1 MAPSAGGA
9 IKPTQPW
16 SDCTQTQYAAWLQK
30 GGGGCLFDKVCLL
43 KFTYFSL
50 YSDYVQC
57 EGFALTLTFLP
68 CLFDKPA
75 TVSGGGVCG
84 NGVVEGSEDCDCGT
98 GLATVAGCDV
108 CCDPATCKLR
118 AASECGEGACCDVPT
133 CKFKAACAQARR
145 ATLYNNIQC
154 REICTIGNQSDWYTD
169 KYVLH

>member
-145 ATLYNNIQC
+145 ATLYNIQC
-154 REICTIGNQSDWYTD
+154 REICTIGYQSDWYTD

>member
-154 REICTIGNQSDWYTD
+154 REICTIGYQSDWYTD

>member
-1 MAPSAGGA
+1 MFRLCS
-9 IKPTQPW
+9 
-16 SDCTQTQYAAWLQK
+16 
-30 GGGGCLFDKVCLL
+30 V
-43 KFTYFSL
+43 
-50 YSDYVQC
+50 YVQC

-169 KYVLH
+169 KCVLNMFYTEI